1 MSALNRLSFRIAL
14 LLFAV
19 FPGISAAANLG
30 SITYEP
36 VKGAGGGK
44 HIVFVCGEWEYR
56 CEESLPMLAKIL
68 ARRHGFKCTVLFSIN
83 PKDGTVDPSVKTNI
97 PGMSI
102 LKTADMMV
110 VFAMDLELPDEQM
123 KHFADFLETGKP
135 VFGIRC
141 TLLSFRYNRNR
152 KSPYAHFGVRN
163 KGGYARA
170 LFGEG
175 WKGHYGN
182 HGSESTRGLR
192 SGLNERNP
200 ILRGVH
206 DVWGPTDVY
215 RVTRLPADATVL
227 MYGQVLKG
235 MKPTDPP
242 NRQKAIMPM
251 VWTRQ
256 IKRDSGK
263 TSRVV
268 MSTIGAAQ
276 DMESE
281 DLRRLYV
288 NCIFWAVGLESKIPP
303 KADVSYVDPWK
314 ASPFG
319 GGKFTKGLKPEDF
332 AIKEAKGPKPQTR
345 KDRPAG
351 QAVKVTARPTPPGNA
366 PKNRPEPMRRS
377 GDRMPKRGEGTRRAV

>member
-1 MSALNRLSFRIAL
+1 MRTFNRFASGLTL
-14 LLFAV
+14 LLFVAV
-19 FPGISAAANLG
+19 GISSAAETKNLG
-30 SITYEP
+30 SITYQP
-36 VKGAGGGK
+36 GKGGGGGGK

-56 CEESLPMLAKIL
+56 CEESLPMIAKIL

-97 PGMSI
+97 PGMSL

-123 KHFADFLETGKP
+123 KHFVEFVDSGKP

-141 TLLSFRYNRNR
+141 TLLSFRYNRNK
-152 KSPYAHFGVRN
+152 KSPYAERFDFR
-163 KGGYARA
+163 KRGGYAVG

-175 WKGHYGN
+175 WKGHYGH
-182 HGSESTRGLR
+182 HGRESTRGLR

-235 MKPTDPP
+235 MKPADTP
-242 NRQKAIMPM
+242 NLKKAVMPM

-263 TSRVV
+263 APKRVV

-303 KADVSYVDPWK
+303 KADVSYVGGDWK

-319 GGKFTKGLKPEDF
+319 GRTFKKGLKPEDF
-332 AIKEAKGPKPQTR
+332 AIKENKSAAATAPKANTWAHLR
-345 KDRPAG
+345 ASSRLSTA
-351 QAVKVTARPTPPGNA
+351 AVTARSTLSIVKPP
-366 PKNRPEPMRRS
+366 M
-377 GDRMPKRGEGTRRAV
+377 